1 MNDAPGN
8 GVSLVQLYAS
18 RATVWKL
25 YGFEDLAAVYAQ
37 AAVQIVSGPLHT
49 DGFPISTDAVALSA
63 GLFPAQILWSCI
75 INQSIHQSRDES
87 VELPM
92 FLSKI
97 MISLAFLSWNSD
109 ASLTFSGI
117 MLKRAVRFS
126 DQTTL
131 EVLLAFCEETFPVD
145 SSKDWPAWGLPELL
159 SQYER
164 AFNQQNYAA
173 CEVLVEQLS
182 LISAMEATLRKV
194 ELLHVRDRMPHNA
207 LTLLN
212 DLWETGQNIS
222 AHLTYLTE
230 FSIAVK
236 LRILLMK
243 SKSCVRK
250 SFVWLIDRWIY
261 RLGDRLVD
269 RLIGV
274 SVGRLIDWSLWSL
287 ILGGIYLR
295 SGCGLEALE
304 AAKLALGLVLKHPN
318 VLWKAKVQLQIAYI
332 WCDLKEFS
340 QAKSSVALSFPTLC
354 GCGYSIDQAR
364 VN

>member
-1 MNDAPGN
+1 
-8 GVSLVQLYAS
+8 
-18 RATVWKL
+18 
-25 YGFEDLAAVYAQ
+25 
-37 AAVQIVSGPLHT
+37 
-49 DGFPISTDAVALSA
+49 
-63 GLFPAQILWSCI
+63 
-75 INQSIHQSRDES
+75 
-87 VELPM
+87 
-92 FLSKI
+92 
-97 MISLAFLSWNSD
+97 
-109 ASLTFSGI
+109 
-117 MLKRAVRFS
+117 MLERAVRLS
-126 DQTTL
+126 DETTL
-131 EVLLAFCEETFPVD
+131 EVLLEFCEETFPVD
-145 SSKDWPAWGLPELL
+145 SSKDWPAWGLPQLL

-173 CEVLVEQLS
+173 CEVFVGQLS

-243 SKSCVRK
+243 SKSFVRK

-261 RLGDRLVD
+261 RLVD
-269 RLIGV
+269 RLI
-274 SVGRLIDWSLWSL
+274 SVLVGWLIDWSLWSL

-304 AAKLALGLVLKHPN
+304 AAKLALGLVLKQPN

-340 QAKSSVALSFPTLC
+340 QAESSVALSFPTLC